1 MLCACFALYQARAA
15 LEHLVPGVTRCDP
28 DGITLYFFNSQFEKY
43 EGVQSADDILT
54 LFDQTEP
61 GGGTKLAKV
70 CWTGTRARVIVI
82 FASHSLCS
90 DARIF

>member
-1 MLCACFALYQARAA
+1 MFIHQARAA

-43 EGVQSADDILT
+43 EGVQSADDVIA

-61 GGGTKLAKV
+61 SGGTKLAKV
-70 CWTGTRARVIVI
+70 FFDFRREIPV
-82 FASHSLCS
+82 SNHS
-90 DARIF
+90 